1 MAISI
6 ATANDGKELTLKISG
21 RFDHSAMT
29 DFRRAYESAPGNPD
43 IYVLDMR
50 GVSYMDSSG
59 LSILLLLHVHVGNRK
74 FRVRII
80 NCNPA
85 VSKVLAISKFD
96 ELFDIQ

>member
-1 MAISI
+1 MGVS
-6 ATANDGKELTLKISG
+6 TTTVNDGKELILKISG
-21 RFDHSAMT
+21 RFDHTVMA
-29 DFRRAYESAPGNPD
+29 DFRRAYETAPGRPD
-43 IYVLDMR
+43 VYVLDMR
-50 GVSYMDSSG
+50 DVSYMDSSG